1 MEGLI
6 SLKSY
11 WIRMDL
17 STNLANHKYSFTFI
31 SKGDAIVKGCLFY
44 LSTVAQMA
52 ERVIQD
58 LKVPSLNPTW
68 IQ

>member
-1 MEGLI
+1 MEGLLSI
-6 SLKSY
+6 KSY

-17 STNLANHKYSFTFI
+17 SKNLANYKYSFTFI
-31 SKGDAIVKGCLFY
+31 RKGDALVKECLFY

-58 LKVPSLNPTW
+58 LKVPSLNPT
-68 IQ
+68 